1 MQGSLFTNFNF
12 ALFFHLVGLIIG
24 LGAVTVIDTLGFI
37 SRKSKSWTQTTIQA
51 HHVTKPLIWLG
62 TLIILV
68 SWFFILNMEGVNA
81 LTFIKSLLLIVM
93 LLNGVFLS
101 FNISPKLDKL
111 RNKKVLLPKKL
122 QIKIAISMMVS
133 FISWWSFVLLTFLQ
147 IRML

>member
-1 MQGSLFTNFNF
+1 MSGELFSNFDF
-12 ALFFHLVGLIIG
+12 ALFFHLVGVIIG

-62 TLIILV
+62 TLIILG
-68 SWFFILNMEGVNA
+68 SWIFILNREGVVTI
-81 LTFIKSLLLIVM
+81 TFLKSLLLIIM

-122 QIKIAISMMVS
+122 QIKIAISMIIS
-133 FISWWSFVLLTFLQ
+133 FLSWWSFVILTFLQ
-147 IRML
+147 IKGL